1 MGKIDKIIGKFFDN
15 LRKGRV
21 NSFTRDMLKDPEV
34 RQSVKDYKQA
44 EKELFDRL
52 RKKHS
57 ENR

>member
-1 MGKIDKIIGKFFDN
+1 MGKLDKLISKFFDN

-44 EKELFDRL
+44 EKELFDSL

>member
-1 MGKIDKIIGKFFDN
+1 MGKIDKIISKFFDN

-52 RKKHS
+52 SKKHS

>member
-1 MGKIDKIIGKFFDN
+1 MGKIDKIISKFFDN

-44 EKELFDRL
+44 EKELFDSL

>member
-1 MGKIDKIIGKFFDN
+1 MGKIDKIISKFFDN

-21 NSFTRDMLKDPEV
+21 NSFTRDMLKDPVV

-52 RKKHS
+52 RKS
-57 ENR
+57 FGS

>member
-1 MGKIDKIIGKFFDN
+1 MGKIDKIISKFFDN

-21 NSFTRDMLKDPEV
+21 NSFTRDMLKDPVV

-44 EKELFDRL
+44 EKELFDSL

>member
-1 MGKIDKIIGKFFDN
+1 MGKIDNIISKFFDN

-34 RQSVKDYKQA
+34 RQSVKDYKEA
-44 EKELFDRL
+44 EKELLARI
-52 RKKHS
+52 RKRYS

>member
-1 MGKIDKIIGKFFDN
+1 MGKIDKIISKFFDN

-34 RQSVKDYKQA
+34 RQSVKDYKQK
-44 EKELFDRL
+44 EKELVDRI
-52 RKKHS
+52 RKRHA